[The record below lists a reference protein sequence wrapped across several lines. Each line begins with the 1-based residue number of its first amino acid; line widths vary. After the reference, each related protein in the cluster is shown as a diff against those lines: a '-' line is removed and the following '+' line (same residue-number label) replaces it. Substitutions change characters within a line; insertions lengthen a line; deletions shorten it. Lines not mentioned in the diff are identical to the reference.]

1 MGSKPSFIAGGKG
14 CGSDRG
20 TGVARNAGGGT
31 LAIEIS
37 LEGGR
42 NCSGAAADASGGWS
56 MLVGDAVIGG
66 SGAATICGADDSVGA
81 AKVIGAKADVCWAAG
96 CIGGGGG
103 ANTGVGGMAIMPEDG
118 GGVSCMDCGA
128 GGGAE
133 GCAAGDMRTAAGG
146 GNAPV
151 VSGSASSIE
160 GSAAALSAPAMFSRW
175 LLRRDHAR
183 APRVRSPDGRP
194 CSPAPL
200 SPDAAERR
208 KNPEHRCGS
217 TPSALSAQQMRLARQ
232 TSYSQSAHGAFPAH
246 SPVRATAMTRSP
258 APPAP

>member
-1 MGSKPSFIAGGKG
+1 
-14 CGSDRG
+14 
-20 TGVARNAGGGT
+20 
-31 LAIEIS
+31 
-37 LEGGR
+37 
-42 NCSGAAADASGGWS
+42 

-81 AKVIGAKADVCWAAG
+81 ANVIGAKADVCWAAG

-151 VSGSASSIE
+151 VSGRASSIE
-160 GSAAALSAPAMFSRW
+160 GSAAASRASDVFAVVAAARSRSSAARTFARRAAVLSCPVIAGRGGTEEKSGASLRLNTIGAIGAADETGAADIVFSIGT
-175 LLRRDHAR
+175 RRISGALTGAGNGDDAISCSACALTVASTGGNTGAILTGATGADMGSALATVIDCVLSMGTR
-183 APRVRSPDGRP
+183 RSP
-194 CSPAPL
+194 
-200 SPDAAERR
+200 
-208 KNPEHRCGS
+208 
-217 TPSALSAQQMRLARQ
+217 
-232 TSYSQSAHGAFPAH
+232 
-246 SPVRATAMTRSP
+246 MTVL
-258 APPAP
+258 